1 MRRSACFRKVEPAA
15 EPPTD
20 VLPLARFDHGGSH
33 ADVSERRANRRNAAA
48 ASTKTQAVSA
58 DGRPPAA
65 ASGPA
70 ANLQEQEPRV
80 GGRRS
85 EIGAQICQNYVSR
98 AAARPEIIG
107 ATS

>member
-1 MRRSACFRKVEPAA
+1 MSQNDALTAG
-15 EPPTD
+15 T
-20 VLPLARFDHGGSH
+20 PLLHPR
-33 ADVSERRANRRNAAA
+33 
-48 ASTKTQAVSA
+48 KTQAVSA